1 MRQPRIAETMAY
13 VMRVGATGGERLVA
27 PGYFCRDKRQSFP
40 APIAELQ
47 SRIAETMHQPRIAET
62 MHQPRIAETMVYVMR
77 VGAAGW
83 RTAGRPWLFL

>member
-62 MHQPRIAETMVYVMR
+62 MVYVMR